1 MLVGL
6 QVDWQQVFER
16 GRTAGSTLGDPE
28 LLAAQ
33 EGSLARSFFMK
44 NN

>member
-6 QVDWQQVFER
+6 QVDWQQVLQM
-16 GRTAGSTLGDPE
+16 GRAVGSTPGDPE

-33 EGSLARSFFMK
+33 EGSLAGSFFM
-44 NN
+44 NNN